1 MKMGIETILFSAAA
15 IGAQAAVAPTSA
27 IIRPG
32 SGDAFIVGVVG
43 FGPTISSTTITA
55 AQDSRWDAAGFI
67 VNGSGNGGVQDA
79 SAFEYGILP
88 KKVPIKR
95 GVTLAC
101 AVAGGAGRNCVL
113 VYVDYPDI
121 GEAYAPRNLYGAPGA
136 GQLTTRNA
144 TAGAVTVANTIM
156 VNSVAVVNFSEGR
169 TYRLMSVNTNL
180 AITGTVFAVGFTDP
194 HTNLMT
200 FWALPISNLLESG
213 TQNNVLPEGALTP
226 LKRGET
232 LQVHFYQ
239 TAAAETPQ
247 ANLLFAHDA
256 GT

>member
-1 MKMGIETILFSAAA
+1 MGVETIVFSAAA

-27 IIRPG
+27 ILRPG
-32 SGDAFIVGVVG
+32 SGDAFIVAVVA

-55 AQDSRWDAAGFI
+55 AQDTRWDAAGFI
-67 VNGSGNGGVQDA
+67 VNGLGNGGVQDA
-79 SAFEYGILP
+79 QAFEYGILP
-88 KKVPIKR
+88 KKVPVKR
-95 GVTLAC
+95 GITLGC
-101 AVAGGAGRNCVL
+101 TIAGGAGRNCVL
-113 VYVDYPDI
+113 VYVEYPDI
-121 GEAYAPRNLYGAPGA
+121 GEGYAPRDLYASPGTA
-136 GQLTTRNA
+136 QLTTRNA

-169 TYRLMSVNTNL
+169 TYRLMSINNNL
-180 AITGTVFAVGFTDP
+180 AVTGPVVAVGFTDP

-200 FWALPISNLLESG
+200 FWAMPISNLLESG

-239 TAAAETPQ
+239 TAAAESPQ
-247 ANLLFAHDA
+247 ANLLFAHDSGA
-256 GT
+256 